1 MINASIRFKTDTS
14 IFWGEIM
21 KHATINN
28 EDSREKNINKSKF
41 CIIFI
46 LSIILLWQFFVH
58 WPESKPSSFYIVYF
72 IIFISLFLGVGYYIK
87 TLFYDGMK
95 IEKLFLVI
103 IIPLGIIYTLLI
115 PPGMVP
121 DEWVH
126 MQNSF
131 SLASQLTG
139 KEQNGKCTFRSTEID
154 LLYKEIK
161 EPNIDYY
168 NYIYDNIL
176 SMTQNNNYIR
186 TEINSFELTQLF
198 GYFPSVI
205 GVIVARLFNLG
216 AVTTV
221 YMGRLFNFIFYI
233 LLTCQA
239 IKKIPF
245 GKVLL
250 FAITMLPMV
259 CHQMF
264 TLSYDAVINA
274 SSFLCTAY
282 GLFFVYQSKKIQL
295 KDIVLYTLCCIL
307 LLANKGSVYAFIIVI
322 PILAKYYNPNGD
334 KVAKKTKIAIF
345 LIALISILLL
355 NYRLITD
362 TSQITAIES
371 TSEGL
376 VPWSGTPS
384 HSIQSLLNDIPRA
397 IQLFLHTFRE
407 TGWWY
412 ITTMIGSH
420 LGWLNILMPV
430 WIINSWVV
438 ILILSPLSEKSNVE
452 VFLYEHKLLYFLIAI
467 AVVLVVMLAMAL
479 AWTPKEYDV
488 IIGVQGRYF
497 IPIIFLLLICLQNSK
512 IYLKENMVKILLV
525 IIPMMSVISIY
536 NLIPLV
542 L

>member
-21 KHATINN
+21 KHATMNN

-46 LSIILLWQFFVH
+46 LSIILLWQFFAH
-58 WPESKPSSFYIVYF
+58 WPESKPSSFYIVYI
-72 IIFISLFLGVGYYIK
+72 IIFISLFVGVGYYIK

-126 MQNSF
+126 MQNDF

-139 KEQNGKCTFRSTEID
+139 KEINGKCTVREAEKE
-154 LLYKEIK
+154 LLFQNVITPSNE
-161 EPNIDYY
+161 YY
-168 NYIYDNIL
+168 NYIYSNTI
-176 SMTQNNNYIR
+176 SISSNNDYVS
-186 TEINSFELTQLF
+186 TDINSYRLNQLF

-205 GVIVARLFNLG
+205 GIIVARLFNLG

-221 YMGRLFNFIFYI
+221 YVGRLFNFIFYT
-233 LLTCQA
+233 LLTYQA

-250 FAITMLPMV
+250 FAITMLPMS

-264 TLSYDAVINA
+264 SLSYDAVINSA
-274 SSFLCTAY
+274 SFLCVAY
-282 GLFFVYQSKKIQL
+282 GLFFVYQSDEVKP
-295 KDIVLYTLCCIL
+295 KDVLVYGVSALL
-307 LLANKGSVYAFIIVI
+307 LLANKGSAYAFIIVI
-322 PILAKYYNPNGD
+322 PILAKYFNPNGD
-334 KVAKKTKIAIF
+334 KIAKKTKIIVF
-345 LIALISILLL
+345 LIVIVSILLL
-355 NYRLITD
+355 NYRSF
-362 TSQITAIES
+362 TSNS
-371 TSEGL
+371 TSAIQSVSGDGI

-384 HSIQSLLNDIPRA
+384 YTLSGLLGDISGSINLFINTL
-397 IQLFLHTFRE
+397 IQK
-407 TGWWY
+407 GWWY
-412 ITTMIGSH
+412 TSTAIGSE
-420 LGWLNILMPV
+420 LGWLNIIIPN
-430 WIINSWVV
+430 WIINSWVGILV
-438 ILILSPLSEKSNVE
+438 ISAITEKSNKE
-452 VFLYEHKLLYFLIAI
+452 VVTYEHKMLYFLISLGTI
-467 AVVLVVMLAMAL
+467 LLVMLAMAL
-479 AWTPKEYDV
+479 AWTPAGYGV
-488 IIGVQGRYF
+488 IEGVQGRYF
-497 IPIIFLLLICLQNSK
+497 IPIIFLLFICLQNSK

-542 L
+542 F